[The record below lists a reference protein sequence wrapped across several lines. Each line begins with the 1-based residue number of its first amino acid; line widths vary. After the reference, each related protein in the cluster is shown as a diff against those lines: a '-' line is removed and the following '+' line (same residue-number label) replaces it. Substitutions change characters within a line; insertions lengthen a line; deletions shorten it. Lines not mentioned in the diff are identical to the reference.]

1 MKIKQREMV
10 ECLGKGG
17 GQMRRPNAE
26 AVGFPHKKKRG
37 CGGETP
43 IYKIEILFP
52 KKVMSTPFAI
62 KRKTENDSSSSTLR

>member
-26 AVGFPHKKKRG
+26 AKCGGQMRRPNAEAVGFPHKNK
-37 CGGETP
+37 
-43 IYKIEILFP
+43 
-52 KKVMSTPFAI
+52 
-62 KRKTENDSSSSTLR
+62 

>member
-26 AVGFPHKKKRG
+26 AKCGGQMRRPWGFPTKKK
-37 CGGETP
+37 GGVGVSPKGGVGVEP
-43 IYKIEILFP
+43 PYIKLKYFFP
-52 KKVMSTPFAI
+52 KK
-62 KRKTENDSSSSTLR
+62 